1 MILSLY
7 ESKKLEKYTAELD
20 NIEKNDNKSDLT
32 PEEKVVM
39 KILESN

>member
-1 MILSLY
+1 LY
-7 ESKKLEKYTAELD
+7 ESKKLEKYMDEL
-20 NIEKNDNKSDLT
+20 EKMEKDDKKAGLL